1 MSNTVK
7 TDIQKSVHCR
17 GMGGGGTGVFTAGI
31 YTLQKLKGRNAG
43 QS

>member
-17 GMGGGGTGVFTAGI
+17 GMGGLRVFTAGI

-43 QS
+43 QR